1 MGKRKYEKTDKSLVW
16 ACVSFLATVALGV
29 LALCFCS
36 KDIAVGGF
44 PLWVIFTI
52 SCGACFLAYVGALI
66 YAAAL
71 KEFKNI
77 LELSV
82 EVSVVA
88 VVLVAVLPLAAVLW
102 VVERIVDAIVDK
114 KRKNK

>member
-44 PLWVIFTI
+44 PLWAIFTI

-71 KEFKNI
+71 KEFKSI

-102 VVERIVDAIVDK
+102 VVERIVDAIVDRK
-114 KRKNK
+114 KEK